1 MRAKGVLLG
10 GITLLS
16 CLLLASPATAQP
28 ELRSGTIAA
37 GGAVG
42 LQGDTADGT
51 AFAVTLNGDFF
62 LSHNVSIGPLL
73 QLGFTGDLT
82 QVGLSLQAKLTADIP
97 EVPNLTP
104 HVQAGIGFIRAHL
117 DRGPLPSVNDTS
129 FLIPVGVGAAYYLSP
144 RFALDST
151 VFLNFTDLDLAG
163 SENFFITWVIGF
175 KYHF

>member
-1 MRAKGVLLG
+1 MRVKGVVLG
-10 GITLLS
+10 GITVLS
-16 CLLLASPATAQP
+16 CLILAFPAAAQP
-28 ELRSGTIAA
+28 EIRTGTFATGAA
-37 GGAVG
+37 LG

-51 AFAVTLNGDFF
+51 VFAVTVNGDYF

-82 QVGLSLQAKLTADIP
+82 QVGVSLQAKLTADIP

-117 DRGPLPSVNDTS
+117 DRGALPSANDTS

-151 VFLNFTDLDLAG
+151 VLLNFTDLDLVRNE
-163 SENFFITWVIGF
+163 SFFVTWVIGF